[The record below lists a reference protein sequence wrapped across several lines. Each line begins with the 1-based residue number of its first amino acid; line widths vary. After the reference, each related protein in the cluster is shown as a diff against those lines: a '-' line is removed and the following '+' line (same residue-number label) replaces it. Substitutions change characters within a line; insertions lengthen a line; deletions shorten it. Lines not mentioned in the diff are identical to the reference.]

1 MQHVVARSHG
11 AGLLVVGTYDYGI
24 NSSIQD
30 GPRAHDAGLEGD
42 EHGATV
48 ESPVAECRRRVSQ
61 SHNLGVGRR
70 VIIYFSP
77 VLSRSDDDAVF
88 DYDATD
94 GNVVVVGRS
103 LGEFEGLVHELVHRR
118 SCHRPP
124 LVLGGSGGI

>member
-1 MQHVVARSHG
+1 MEQSGILQNVVTRSHG
-11 AGLLVVGTYDYGI
+11 AGLLVVGTDDYTV

-30 GPRAHDAGLEGD
+30 GPRTHDAGLEGD

-61 SHNLGVGRR
+61 SHNFGVGRR

-94 GNVVVVGRS
+94 GNVVVVG
-103 LGEFEGLVHELVHRR
+103 G
-118 SCHRPP
+118 
-124 LVLGGSGGI
+124 